1 MDKNLSILRYE
12 SKYKSQ
18 WDEFIH
24 NSINGTFILNR
35 DYMEYHKDRFKDF
48 SLLLFSQDELVA
60 LFPANIIDNKVH
72 SHQGLTYGGLILK
85 NNNTNYIMLMYDAL
99 ITFFKNNEIIEVII
113 RDIPFIYHHSPLAT
127 NHYLLFKYGFSLCS
141 RDLSTA
147 IDLNNFKYK
156 SNRKYSLK
164 KAKTLNL
171 DLAIIESTDYDGFF
185 EILSILLKEKF
196 NKKPTHSTNEIL
208 KLSKLFSN
216 NISLYLCINNK
227 KDILAGVV
235 VYKSCKVWHAQYI
248 ASTNSGKEC
257 GAGDLIIDYILKK
270 IPNNIPWFDFGI
282 STTGGGKILNKD
294 LLSYKE
300 SWGGQPIL
308 YDTYKLKIA

>member
-18 WDEFIH
+18 WDKFIH

-35 DYMEYHKDRFKDF
+35 DYMEYHKGRFKDY
-48 SLLLFSQDELVA
+48 SLLVFYQDELLA
-60 LFPANIIDNKVH
+60 LFPANIIDNKVY

-85 NNNTNYIMLMYDAL
+85 NNNTSYLMLMYDAL
-99 ITFFKNNEIIEVII
+99 ITFFKNNKVLEVII
-113 RDIPFIYHHSPLAT
+113 RNIPFIYHHSPLAT
-127 NHYLLFKYGFSLCS
+127 DLYLLYKYGFSLYS

-164 KAKTLNL
+164 KAKTINS
-171 DLAIIESTDYDGFF
+171 DLEIIESTDYESFF

-196 NKKPTHSTNEIL
+196 NKKPTHSANEIL
-208 KLSKLFSN
+208 KLSKLFPN
-216 NISLYLCINNK
+216 NITLFLCINIK

-235 VYKSCKVWHAQYI
+235 VYKSNKVWHAQYI
-248 ASTNSGKEC
+248 ASTKLGKEC

-282 STTGGGKILNKD
+282 STTASGNILNKD

-300 SWGGQPIL
+300 SWGGQSIL